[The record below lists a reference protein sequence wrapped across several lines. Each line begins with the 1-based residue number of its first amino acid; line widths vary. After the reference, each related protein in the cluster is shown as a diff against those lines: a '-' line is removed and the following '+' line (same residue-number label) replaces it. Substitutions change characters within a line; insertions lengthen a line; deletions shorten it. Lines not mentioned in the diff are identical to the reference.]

1 MGSRNGGMRKL
12 SMKKL
17 GMPPIGALS
26 DSGSAGV
33 SAEGFGAR
41 WPERVR
47 AFAPSLPAR
56 ASSRAARRRALALSL
71 RFELAGELPCA
82 CWLCTWG
89 VLVAGALLPVV
100 PVPVV
105 PVGPVVV
112 GDGVLV
118 ASGPVLPAGGP
129 IGTVVLCS
137 EPPIATGAL
146 CLAAL
151 GAEPPNSIA
160 KIAHSASAAA
170 SARRRGGLER
180 AWWSLRIPQFPSR

>member
-1 MGSRNGGMRKL
+1 MRKL

-41 WPERVR
+41 RPERVP
-47 AFAPSLPAR
+47 AFAPSLAAR
-56 ASSRAARRRALALSL
+56 ASSRAARRPALSLAL

-82 CWLCTWG
+82 CWLCTCG
-89 VLVAGALLPVV
+89 VRAAGALLPVV
-100 PVPVV
+100 PAGAVL
-105 PVGPVVV
+105 VGAGVVV
-112 GDGVLV
+112 GARVVVGAGVVV

-129 IGTVVLCS
+129 IGTVVPCS

-146 CLAAL
+146 CSAAL
-151 GAEPPNSIA
+151 GAE
-160 KIAHSASAAA
+160 
-170 SARRRGGLER
+170 
-180 AWWSLRIPQFPSR
+180 